1 MLRASTMIWPHLWC
15 FHVTFRMQRSSVQ
28 QEDSSAARF
37 CYGAAGGVMSLVL
50 AEISVYTEEFPGP
63 HRCWQVQHLLL
74 NAPKML
80 HTFTFHGG
88 ASVPTHLTGNLRNT
102 QNPAAQHFVPSSKRR
117 LWTQWP
123 FISHHQIFEMLSQLR
138 AEKQCWDTDRHQGD
152 LEFSHCL
159 NLVML

>member
-1 MLRASTMIWPHLWC
+1 MLRASIMLWPHLWR
-15 FHVTFRMQRSSVQ
+15 FHVTFRMQRASVQ
-28 QEDSSAARF
+28 QEDSSGARF
-37 CYGAAGGVMSLVL
+37 CHGTGGGVMLLIL
-50 AEISVYTEEFPGP
+50 AEISVYTEELFSP
-63 HRCWQVQHLLL
+63 HRWVEHLLL
-74 NAPKML
+74 NAPKMP

-102 QNPAAQHFVPSSKRR
+102 QHPAAQHFVSSSERG

-123 FISHHQIFEMLSQLR
+123 FIRLHQIFGMLSQLR
-138 AEKQCWDTDRHQGD
+138 AEKQCWDTDRHQRD